1 MSEDMSQLFNTFKN
15 VLQAKS
21 TSNESNTNTNTENS
35 NSELNITPEMISM
48 LTKKLQEQTNSNKNS
63 HNSSNSSDTSSS
75 SLDFS
80 SQIDFETILKLKSIM
95 EKFNKK
101 DDPRTNLLHS
111 LKPYLRESR
120 QKKIDEYANL
130 LKLASIS
137 DIFKNK

>member
-48 LTKKLQEQTNSNKNS
+48 LSKKLQEQTDSNKNS
-63 HNSSNSSDTSSS
+63 DNSSDASSS
-75 SLDFS
+75 FSDFS

-130 LKLASIS
+130 LKIASIS